1 MRTLLGAL
9 TALMLLATPVVAGD
23 YLKAVAALAA
33 GNYQEAF
40 RFITPF
46 AEQGEAWAEA
56 ILGTMYANGEGVP
69 QNDVKAV
76 YWFRKAAE
84 QGDAGAQFNLAYMY
98 ANGEGVPQNDVKAVY
113 WNRKAAE
120 QGDAGAQANL
130 GGMYYNGDGVLEDYV
145 QAYAWTSIAASRG
158 DKLAKRNKGIMK
170 KKMTREQIAKGQE
183 LSSELWEKYVVPFQ
197 KN

>member
-1 MRTLLGAL
+1 MRTLLAAL

-56 ILGTMYANGEGVP
+56 ILGT
-69 QNDVKAV
+69 
-76 YWFRKAAE
+76 
-84 QGDAGAQFNLAYMY
+84 MY